1 MESKVGRLLNQIN
14 EPNDIKK
21 IDPREY
27 RLLAK
32 EIRQFLVHK
41 ISMTGGHLA
50 SNLGAVE
57 LTMALHLC
65 LDFPND
71 SLVWDVG
78 HQSYTHKLL
87 TGRKEGFDTLR
98 QFGGMSGFPKRSE
111 SNCDAF
117 DTGHSSTSISLAI
130 GMAKAREL
138 KKEKNNVFAVIG
150 DGALSGGMAFE
161 ALNNAARLKSNLV
174 IVLFDNQMSISKN
187 VGGMSKYLGNIRTS
201 TNYTEFKEDVET
213 KLRKSHIGNALAD
226 SIKGAKDA
234 VKRLFVP
241 GMLFED
247 MGITYIGPID
257 GHDVK
262 QMVSAFE
269 SASKMQKAVIVHVC
283 TKKGK
288 GYLPAEE
295 DPSAFHGIAPFKPSD
310 GTLKNKEKYLTYTY
324 VFSRKLVELADKDE
338 KIVAI
343 SAAMPSGTGLNRMA
357 ERFPD
362 RFFDVGIAE
371 EHAVT
376 FAAGMA
382 SKGMKPVVAIYST
395 FFQRAYD
402 QILHDVCI
410 GRLPVIFAVDRAGLV
425 GSDGETHQ
433 GMFDRSYFNSMPN
446 MTVMAPKNV
455 LELEKMLEFAA
466 GFDGPIAIRYP
477 RGKAYTG
484 LKKYDTKIEYG
495 KSEKITDGVDIA
507 LLAVGSMVETAVK
520 VRKILLQHGI
530 DVTIVNARFVKPL
543 DEEMLSDIGRNHR
556 YIITMEEGIL
566 TGGFGES
573 VSHWYQENAPQMPF
587 IRNIALPDKFI
598 EHGSV
603 EMLKKKYKIDAEGIA
618 EKIMDFT
625 GALYQ

>member
-1 MESKVGRLLNQIN
+1 
-14 EPNDIKK
+14 
-21 IDPREY
+21 
-27 RLLAK
+27 
-32 EIRQFLVHK
+32 
-41 ISMTGGHLA
+41 
-50 SNLGAVE
+50 
-57 LTMALHLC
+57 
-65 LDFPND
+65 
-71 SLVWDVG
+71 
-78 HQSYTHKLL
+78 
-87 TGRKEGFDTLR
+87 
-98 QFGGMSGFPKRSE
+98 
-111 SNCDAF
+111 
-117 DTGHSSTSISLAI
+117 
-130 GMAKAREL
+130 
-138 KKEKNNVFAVIG
+138 
-150 DGALSGGMAFE
+150 
-161 ALNNAARLKSNLV
+161 
-174 IVLFDNQMSISKN
+174 
-187 VGGMSKYLGNIRTS
+187 
-201 TNYTEFKEDVET
+201 
-213 KLRKSHIGNALAD
+213 
-226 SIKGAKDA
+226 
-234 VKRLFVP
+234 
-241 GMLFED
+241 MLFED

-433 GMFDRSYFNSMPN
+433 GMFDISYFNSMPN

-484 LKKYDTKIEYG
+484 LKEYDTKIEYG
-495 KSEKITDGVDIA
+495 KSEKITDGADIA

>member
-174 IVLFDNQMSISKN
+174 IVLNDNQMSISKN

-201 TNYTEFKEDVET
+201 ANYTEFKEDVET

-433 GMFDRSYFNSMPN
+433 GMFDISYFNSMPN
-446 MTVMAPKNV
+446 MTLMAPKNV

-484 LKKYDTKIEYG
+484 LKEYDTKIEYG
-495 KSEKITDGVDIA
+495 KSEKITGGADIA

-543 DEEMLSDIGRNHR
+543 DTEMLDHLTEQHKLIVT
-556 YIITMEEGIL
+556 IEENVRS
-566 TGGFGES
+566 GGFGEHVTEYLMRTGS
-573 VSHWYQENAPQMPF
+573 DARVQ
-587 IRNIALPDKFI
+587 ILALPDEYI
-598 EHGSV
+598 EHGNV
-603 EMLKKKYKIDAEGIA
+603 EVLRKETGLDVETMTAKIR
-618 EKIMDFT
+618 K
-625 GALYQ
+625 LYETL